1 MKKAYQIHEK
11 DNVATVLDDIE
22 ISDEVEIVS
31 LQGGSLSKIKLKQ
44 KVISGHKL
52 AITDCGKGEK
62 IVKYGEIIGV
72 ASAHIAV
79 GDWVHTHNVES
90 DRMSIQTEGAS
101 S

>member
-31 LQGGSLSKIKLKQ
+31 LQGNSISKIKLKE
-44 KVISGHKL
+44 KIISGHKL
-52 AITDCGKGEK
+52 AILACSKGEK
-62 IVKYGEIIGV
+62 IMKYGEIIGV
-72 ASAHIAV
+72 ASAQIAQ

-90 DRMSIQTEGAS
+90 DRMSTKTKGAS
-101 S
+101 